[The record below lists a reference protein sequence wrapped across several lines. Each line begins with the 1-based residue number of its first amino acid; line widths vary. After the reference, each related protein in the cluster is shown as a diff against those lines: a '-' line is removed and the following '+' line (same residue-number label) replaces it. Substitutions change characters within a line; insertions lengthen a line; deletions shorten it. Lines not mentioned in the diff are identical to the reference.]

1 MQNAL
6 AESGG
11 YVLLAPAES
20 TSFYTTIIP
29 GISLVEAIPA
39 ELGALDPEMSARS
52 IASFEKQWRDQDL
65 LFTKIAP
72 MAGKP
77 FDTL

>member
-1 MQNAL
+1 V
-6 AESGG
+6 G
-11 YVLLAPAES
+11 
-20 TSFYTTIIP
+20 
-29 GISLVEAIPA
+29 
-39 ELGALDPEMSARS
+39 ELGALDPAMSACS
-52 IASFEKQWRDQDL
+52 IVSFEGQWQDQDL

>member
-1 MQNAL
+1 M
-6 AESGG
+6 
-11 YVLLAPAES
+11 
-20 TSFYTTIIP
+20 
-29 GISLVEAIPA
+29 EAISA
-39 ELGALDPEMSARS
+39 ELGALDPERSARS
-52 IASFEKQWRDQDL
+52 IASFEEQWQDQDL

>member
-1 MQNAL
+1 
-6 AESGG
+6 
-11 YVLLAPAES
+11 
-20 TSFYTTIIP
+20 
-29 GISLVEAIPA
+29 
-39 ELGALDPEMSARS
+39 MSARS
-52 IASFEKQWRDQDL
+52 ITSFDEQWEDQDL

>member
-1 MQNAL
+1 MAQPADVRLSGRIPRTDVHASHPTAL
-6 AESGG
+6 CRRS
-11 YVLLAPAES
+11 S
-20 TSFYTTIIP
+20 S
-29 GISLVEAIPA
+29 SA
-39 ELGALDPEMSARS
+39 ELGALGPEMSATS
-52 IASFEKQWRDQDL
+52 IASFEEQWQDQDL